1 MYYSKILATD
11 TDKPLRY
18 FQSNFFVEHLPDKN
32 FYNEL
37 VTAAFYIKK
46 REKVFI

>member
-1 MYYSKILATD
+1 MYYPKILT
-11 TDKPLRY
+11 TDKEKPFSY
-18 FQSNFFVEHLPDKN
+18 MQSNFFVEHLPDKC

-46 REKVFI
+46 KEKFLN

>member
-1 MYYSKILATD
+1 MLSKDLYLEIQRNRLVTC
-11 TDKPLRY
+11 RV
-18 FQSNFFVEHLPDKN
+18 FFVAHYPDKC

-46 REKVFI
+46 REKFFN